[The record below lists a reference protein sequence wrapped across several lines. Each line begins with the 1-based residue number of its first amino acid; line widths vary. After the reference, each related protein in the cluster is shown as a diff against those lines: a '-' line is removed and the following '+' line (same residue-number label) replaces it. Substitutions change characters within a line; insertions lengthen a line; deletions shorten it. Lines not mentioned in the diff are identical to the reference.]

1 MPRSCAPRQSASGCG
16 ITAKPMI
23 PISTPTTWLSVNCS
37 SRNDAMTNAVYK
49 GVIAFMMDAK
59 PTLTMVCPAF
69 RRLYGNTL
77 SRTPMTRKGIHADAP
92 RAPNG
97 REP

>member
-1 MPRSCAPRQSASGCG
+1 
-16 ITAKPMI
+16 
-23 PISTPTTWLSVNCS
+23 
-37 SRNDAMTNAVYK
+37 MTNAVYK

-59 PTLTMVCPAF
+59 PTLTMVCPEF

-97 REP
+97 REPYWHEEKHCGDADTGQNNRQWRKFDQRNTNAEESADPQD